1 MRRFAEVSAVVLLA
15 ALLGGCS
22 FSGSNG
28 RTSVTYN
35 NGSYAE
41 SGSGYDDSSSWA
53 SIGFELSGFNGPEEG
68 ARICLDREMTGA
80 CEGGAVTDGK
90 GAASIRGSGAD
101 EDVIRTAG
109 IPVTAVLPDGTV
121 LMGLAKGNEA
131 LEKTV
136 ILSPAMSPVYDRAA
150 KTGESVSE
158 ALSGAA
164 FSLGCG
170 TDDLLHAEPGS
181 AVNVMLRASLDAG
194 EPLDENLLVS
204 RSGDVGIVE
213 SRLSAG
219 ETPVEISES
228 YRLGGRF

>member
-68 ARICLDREMTGA
+68 ARVCLDREMSGTCA
-80 CEGGAVTDGK
+80 GGAVTDGK
-90 GAASIRGSGAD
+90 GAASIRVSGAD
-101 EDVIRTAG
+101 ADVIRTAG
-109 IPVTAVLPDGTV
+109 TPVTAVLSDGTV
-121 LMGLAKGNEA
+121 LRGLARGNEA
-131 LEKTV
+131 LETAV
-136 ILSPAMSPVYDRAA
+136 VLSPAMSPVYDRAA
-150 KTGESVSE
+150 KTGESVDE

-164 FSLGCG
+164 FALGCG
-170 TDDLLHAEPGS
+170 TDELLHAKPGS
-181 AVNVMLRASLDAG
+181 AVNVMLKASLDAG

-204 RSGDVGIVE
+204 RRGDVGIVE

-219 ETPVEISES
+219 ETPENIAES

>member
-1 MRRFAEVSAVVLLA
+1 MRRFAEVSAAVLLA

-22 FSGSNG
+22 FSGSNSSA
-28 RTSVTYN
+28 SVHYN
-35 NGSYAE
+35 DAGYSSEA
-41 SGSGYDDSSSWA
+41 SYDDSSSWA
-53 SIGFELSGFNGPEEG
+53 SIGFELSGFNGHESG
-68 ARICLDREMTGA
+68 ARICLDREMTRV
-80 CEGGAVTDGK
+80 CEGGAVTDENGS
-90 GAASIRGSGAD
+90 ASIRVSGA
-101 EDVIRTAG
+101 EADVIRTAG
-109 IPVTAVLPDGTV
+109 IPVTAVLSDGTV
-121 LMGLAKGNEA
+121 LRGLAKGNDA
-131 LEKTV
+131 VEKTIV
-136 ILSPAMSPVYDRAA
+136 LSPSISPVYDRAS
-150 KTGESVSE
+150 KTGQSVDE

>member
-1 MRRFAEVSAVVLLA
+1 MRRFAEVSAAVLLA

-90 GAASIRGSGAD
+90 GAASIRVSGAD

-109 IPVTAVLPDGTV
+109 IPVTAVLP
-121 LMGLAKGNEA
+121 EFQCR
-131 LEKTV
+131 
-136 ILSPAMSPVYDRAA
+136 PAQCY
-150 KTGESVSE
+150 
-158 ALSGAA
+158 
-164 FSLGCG
+164 
-170 TDDLLHAEPGS
+170 H
-181 AVNVMLRASLDAG
+181 
-194 EPLDENLLVS
+194 
-204 RSGDVGIVE
+204 
-213 SRLSAG
+213 
-219 ETPVEISES
+219 
-228 YRLGGRF
+228 

>member
-1 MRRFAEVSAVVLLA
+1 MKRFAEVSAAVLLA

-28 RTSVTYN
+28 HASVNYN
-35 NGSYAE
+35 SGSYAE

-68 ARICLDREMTGA
+68 ARVCLDREMTGA

-90 GAASIRGSGAD
+90 GAASIRVSGAD

-121 LMGLAKGNEA
+121 LRGLAQGNEA

-136 ILSPAMSPVYDRAA
+136 ILSPAMSPVYDRAL
-150 KTGESVSE
+150 KTGQSVGE

-164 FSLGCG
+164 FSLGCS
-170 TDDLLHAEPGS
+170 TDDLLHADPGS
-181 AVNVMLRASLDAG
+181 AVNVMLKASLDAG

-204 RSGDVGIVE
+204 RSGDAVIVE

-219 ETPVEISES
+219 ESPAEIAES

>member
-1 MRRFAEVSAVVLLA
+1 MRRFAEVYAAMLLSALI
-15 ALLGGCS
+15 GGCS
-22 FSGSNG
+22 FSGSNSSA
-28 RTSVTYN
+28 SVHYN
-35 NGSYAE
+35 DAGYSSEA
-41 SGSGYDDSSSWA
+41 SYDDSSSWA
-53 SIGFELSGFNGPEEG
+53 SIGFELSGFNGHESG
-68 ARICLDREMTGA
+68 ARICLDREMTRV
-80 CEGGAVTDGK
+80 CEGGAVTDENGS
-90 GAASIRGSGAD
+90 ASIRVSGA
-101 EDVIRTAG
+101 EADVIRTAG
-109 IPVTAVLPDGTV
+109 IPVTAVLSDGTV
-121 LMGLAKGNEA
+121 LRGLAKGNDA
-131 LEKTV
+131 VEKTIV
-136 ILSPAMSPVYDRAA
+136 LSPSISPVYDRAS
-150 KTGESVSE
+150 KTGQSVDE

>member
-1 MRRFAEVSAVVLLA
+1 MRRFAEVYAAMLLSALI
-15 ALLGGCS
+15 GGCS
-22 FSGSNG
+22 FSGSNSSA
-28 RTSVTYN
+28 SVHYN
-35 NGSYAE
+35 DAGYSSEA
-41 SGSGYDDSSSWA
+41 SYDDSSSWA
-53 SIGFELSGFNGPEEG
+53 SIGFELSGFNGHESG
-68 ARICLDREMTGA
+68 ARICLDREMTRG
-80 CEGGAVTDGK
+80 CEGGAVTDENGS
-90 GAASIRGSGAD
+90 ASIRVSGA
-101 EDVIRTAG
+101 EADVIRTAG
-109 IPVTAVLPDGTV
+109 IPVTAVLSDGTV
-121 LMGLAKGNEA
+121 LRGLAKGNDA
-131 LEKTV
+131 VEKTIV
-136 ILSPAMSPVYDRAA
+136 LSPSISPVYDRAS
-150 KTGESVSE
+150 KTGQSVDE

>member
-1 MRRFAEVSAVVLLA
+1 MRRFAEVYAAMLLSALI
-15 ALLGGCS
+15 GGCS
-22 FSGSNG
+22 FSGSNSSA
-28 RTSVTYN
+28 SVHYN
-35 NGSYAE
+35 DAGYSSEA
-41 SGSGYDDSSSWA
+41 SYDDSSSWA
-53 SIGFELSGFNGPEEG
+53 SIGFELSGFNGHESG
-68 ARICLDREMTGA
+68 ARICLDREMTRV
-80 CEGGAVTDGK
+80 CEGGAVTDENGS
-90 GAASIRGSGAD
+90 ASIRVSGA
-101 EDVIRTAG
+101 EADVIRTAG
-109 IPVTAVLPDGTV
+109 IPVTAVLSDGTV
-121 LMGLAKGNEA
+121 LRGLAKGNDA
-131 LEKTV
+131 VEKTIV
-136 ILSPAMSPVYDRAA
+136 LSPSISPVYDRAS
-150 KTGESVSE
+150 KTGQSVDE

-181 AVNVMLRASLDAG
+181 AVNVMLKASLDAG

>member
-1 MRRFAEVSAVVLLA
+1 
-15 ALLGGCS
+15 
-22 FSGSNG
+22 
-28 RTSVTYN
+28 
-35 NGSYAE
+35 
-41 SGSGYDDSSSWA
+41 
-53 SIGFELSGFNGPEEG
+53 
-68 ARICLDREMTGA
+68 MTGA

-90 GAASIRGSGAD
+90 GAASIRVSGAD

>member
-1 MRRFAEVSAVVLLA
+1 MRRFAEVYATMLLSALI
-15 ALLGGCS
+15 GGCS
-22 FSGSNG
+22 FSGSNSSA
-28 RTSVTYN
+28 SVHYN
-35 NGSYAE
+35 DAGYSSEA
-41 SGSGYDDSSSWA
+41 SYDDSSSWA
-53 SIGFELSGFNGPEEG
+53 SIGFELSGFNGHESG
-68 ARICLDREMTGA
+68 ARICLDREMTRV
-80 CEGGAVTDGK
+80 CEGGAVTDENGS
-90 GAASIRGSGAD
+90 ASIRVSGA
-101 EDVIRTAG
+101 EADVIRTAG
-109 IPVTAVLPDGTV
+109 IPVTAVLSDGTV
-121 LMGLAKGNEA
+121 LRGLAKGNDA
-131 LEKTV
+131 VEKTIV
-136 ILSPAMSPVYDRAA
+136 LSPSISPVYDRAS
-150 KTGESVSE
+150 KTGQSVDE